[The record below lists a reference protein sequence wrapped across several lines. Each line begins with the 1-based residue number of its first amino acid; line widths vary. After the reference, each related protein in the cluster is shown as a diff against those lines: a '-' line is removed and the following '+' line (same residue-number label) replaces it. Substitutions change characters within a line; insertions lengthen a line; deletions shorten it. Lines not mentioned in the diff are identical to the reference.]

1 VVYNDGYNRLLYYV
15 AVSDFTEVIWNSIR
29 KKLLSKLDRY
39 WFLLQETFLR
49 WRDVCYYVTIDEVFC
64 AEECRHEISWFWRM
78 RPAEVC
84 WIRCQASCSISLGR
98 IKTSI
103 QRCRKWVMGSE
114 NEEDVDNIEFELS
127 RYIWPRWRHGS
138 LFQHV
143 TYKFFSK
150 KKAALG
156 RKLSDGYSHSL
167 QRDGNAYV
175 EGVLYEGQRD

>member
-1 VVYNDGYNRLLYYV
+1 
-15 AVSDFTEVIWNSIR
+15 
-29 KKLLSKLDRY
+29 
-39 WFLLQETFLR
+39 
-49 WRDVCYYVTIDEVFC
+49 
-64 AEECRHEISWFWRM
+64 M
-78 RPAEVC
+78 RPGEVC

-167 QRDGNAYV
+167 QRDGNACV
-175 EGVLYEGQRD
+175 EGCFTRGRGTRRMTDTRTKDLAEFFIILCVCLFPSRTDTSTPPTVREASPVISGSQSVSQSER

>member
-1 VVYNDGYNRLLYYV
+1 
-15 AVSDFTEVIWNSIR
+15 
-29 KKLLSKLDRY
+29 
-39 WFLLQETFLR
+39 
-49 WRDVCYYVTIDEVFC
+49 
-64 AEECRHEISWFWRM
+64 M
-78 RPAEVC
+78 RPGEVC

-167 QRDGNAYV
+167 QRDGNACV
-175 EGVLYEGQRD
+175 EGCFTRGRGTRRMTDTRTKDLAEFFIILCVFVPKPDRHQYSSHCPGSQPCYFRQSVSQSVWEINSLRMKWD